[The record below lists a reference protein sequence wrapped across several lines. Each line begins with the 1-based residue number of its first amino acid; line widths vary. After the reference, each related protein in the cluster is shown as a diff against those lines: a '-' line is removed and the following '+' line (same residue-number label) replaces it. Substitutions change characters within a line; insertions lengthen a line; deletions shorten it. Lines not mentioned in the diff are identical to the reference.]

1 MVRASGGDS
10 ETVMRAMV
18 QAFDTGDTSSVES
31 YVHPDYLDHQGL
43 RGHRIRGA
51 AGFATV
57 VGAARTGF
65 LRLNVTVEDLISGS
79 DRAAARLR
87 WTGTRESG
95 DDVVRETLEIVRI
108 VDGRAI
114 EHWGG
119 RS

>member
-1 MVRASGGDS
+1 
-10 ETVMRAMV
+10 MRAMV
-18 QAFDTGDTSSVES
+18 QAFDTGDTGRTEL
-31 YVHPDYLDHQGL
+31 YVHPDYLDHQSLG
-43 RGHRIRGA
+43 GQPIRGV
-51 AGFATV
+51 AGFVTV

-65 LRLNVTVEDLISGS
+65 SRLNVTVEDLISGA

-119 RS
+119 HS